1 MNNCKSHPNKLLEK
15 HIEEISFIFNRLV
28 EFYGI
33 RLSEDL
39 KNLFENLIKFHDIGK
54 CRKKFQE
61 YIEELE
67 KGNSAKSPGSH
78 TLWSLEELK
87 NIIIENLKNLPL
99 LYFLIAKHHS
109 NLTLNFSDDIARIL
123 KELILKYYYRLNTLE
138 ELRNLYNSSELSKEE
153 VLRILNFYNNRPR
166 EALRLF
172 FKDYLKSLNKDT
184 LFDIADLFG
193 LFKISDSLSAQ
204 NSLKDLEKLT
214 KIERIDEERIRS
226 LISKDIDEKRW
237 IIQNSIAN
245 YDYLILRA
253 PTGWGKTTISLL
265 FAKNKDYRKI
275 FITLPTI
282 TAIEKFYKKL
292 KEKFDAEMYFY
303 FYDAY
308 KFLEDEDEL
317 DEKIK
322 TLYYVK
328 NLYSPI
334 NITTIDQ
341 ILLSFL
347 QTGRYFLKRLN
358 LRKSV
363 LILDEVHLLTPQ
375 MIFLLKKMLKYLVP
389 KYNMKVLLMSATLPK
404 GLVEYLS
411 EDFKFESIDIYGL
424 LNKNCFDEKYYNRE
438 RVEFELIEKDI
449 LEDLDKIVEENR
461 KEKSVLIIVNTVE
474 KAVAIYKKLK
484 DEYGIKNILLLH
496 SRFMFRD
503 RKEKEEMI
511 ECIEKLKGIFVSTQV
526 SEVSLDIDFDI
537 LFTELAPISSLIQR
551 AGRVNRYGTKEKTKV
566 YVYYP
571 SELRK
576 ISEDR
581 RLKYPYEI
589 EEILKSAEILKELK
603 SYKEGEI
610 IRLID
615 EILNKEFYE
624 KLIRKKIFKYDIIQ
638 IFKDFFED
646 EESDFNLFWF
656 LSLTSNEQEAKGLL
670 ELRENLTTLI
680 IPGESLVEESLIQ
693 DINNLINE
701 YEKLKKKSNVKYEEW
716 EKFFVKAKTYSVP
729 VPIWIISGIA
739 KNDVKEC
746 AFPIIEKLKESYNF
760 KYFREL
766 GFVNIDKLLEYG
778 INIQTEDTL
787 YYS

>member
-1 MNNCKSHPNKLLEK
+1 MNNCKSHPNKNLEK
-15 HIEEISFIFNRLV
+15 HIEEISFAFNKLV

-33 RLSEDL
+33 KLSEEFRD
-39 KNLFENLIKFHDIGK
+39 LFENLIKFHDIGK

-78 TLWSLEELK
+78 TLWSLEELR
-87 NIIIENLKNLPL
+87 NVTIWNLKKEYLPL

-109 NLTLNFSDDIARIL
+109 NLTLNFDDEIAKIL
-123 KELILKYYYRLNTLE
+123 KELILKHYYKLNTLE
-138 ELRNLYNSSELSKEE
+138 ELKTLYESFKLPRED
-153 VLRILNFYNNRPR
+153 VLEILKFYTNPPR

-172 FKDYLKSLNKDT
+172 FKNYLKRLNKDT

-204 NSLKDLEKLT
+204 NSLKDLDKLI
-214 KIERIDEERIRS
+214 KIEKIDEERIRS

-237 IIQNSIAN
+237 IMQNSIAN
-245 YDYLILRA
+245 YNYLILRA
-253 PTGWGKTTISLL
+253 PTGWGKTTVSLL

-275 FITLPTI
+275 FLTLPTI

-308 KFLEDEDEL
+308 IFLEDEDEI

-341 ILLSFL
+341 IFLSFL
-347 QTGRYFLKRLN
+347 QTGKYFLKRLN

-363 LILDEVHLLTPQ
+363 LILDEAHLLTPQ

-389 KYNMKVLLMSATLPK
+389 KYDMKVLLMSATIPR
-404 GLVEYLS
+404 GLVEYLL
-411 EDFKFESIDIYGL
+411 EDIKFESIDIYGL
-424 LNKNCFDEKYYNRE
+424 WDKNYFDERYYNRE
-438 RVEFELIEKDI
+438 RIEFEVIEKDI
-449 LEDLDKIVEENR
+449 LEDLDKIIEEN
-461 KEKSVLIIVNTVE
+461 KKGKSVLVIVNTVE
-474 KAVAIYKKLK
+474 KAVAVYKKLK
-484 DEYGIKNILLLH
+484 DEYRIKNMLLLH

-511 ECIEKLKGIFVSTQV
+511 DTIEKLKGIFISTQV
-526 SEVSLDIDFDI
+526 SEVSLDIDFDV

-571 SELRK
+571 SELNK
-576 ISEDR
+576 ISEDK

-603 SYKEGEI
+603 IYKEGEI
-610 IRLID
+610 IKLID

-624 KLIRKKIFKYDIIQ
+624 KLMRKKIFKYDIVE
-638 IFKDFFED
+638 IFKDFFEE

-680 IPGESLVEESLIQ
+680 IPGESLVEESLLE

-701 YEKLKKKSNVKYEEW
+701 YKKLKESNAKYEDW
-716 EKFFVKAKTYSVP
+716 EKFFAKAKTYSVP
-729 VPIWIISGIA
+729 VPIWVVSGIA
-739 KNDVKEC
+739 RNDVKEC
-746 AFPIIEKLKESYNF
+746 TFPIIKKLKEGYNF

-766 GFVNIDKLLEYG
+766 GFVNLDKLLEYG
-778 INIQTEDTL
+778 INIQTDHSL
-787 YYS
+787 